1 MADTTRITVT
11 LPTVLVAALKELT
24 DDISGF
30 VAEAVARELRHRLVG
45 ADLRRHQEV
54 HGAFTE
60 AEPAD
65 ARSRIFRHS
74 DVGGRAA
81 DVAVDPR

>member
-1 MADTTRITVT
+1 MT
-11 LPTVLVAALKELT
+11 LPTELVAALKELT
-24 DDISGF
+24 DDIPGF
-30 VAEAVARELRHRLVG
+30 VAEAVARELRHRLTG

-60 AEPAD
+60 AELAD
-65 ARSRIFRHS
+65 ARSRIFGHA

>member
-1 MADTTRITVT
+1 VT
-11 LPTVLVAALKELT
+11 LPTELVAALKELT
-24 DDISGF
+24 DDIPVF
-30 VAEAVARELRHRLVG
+30 VAEAVARELRHRLTG

-60 AEPAD
+60 AELAD
-65 ARSRIFRHS
+65 ARSRIFGHA

>member
-1 MADTTRITVT
+1 MT
-11 LPTVLVAALKELT
+11 LPTELVAALKELT
-24 DDISGF
+24 DDIPVF
-30 VAEAVARELRHRLVG
+30 VAEAVARELRHRLTG

-60 AEPAD
+60 AELAD
-65 ARSRIFRHS
+65 ARSRIFGHA